1 MYKIITQ
8 SLYSRTRYVQKLLLV
23 MRLTII
29 ILVATML
36 QVSAASYGQ
45 YVTLQQRNTTLDRL
59 FQTIRKQTGY
69 NVLFVTDKI
78 KGANRIDA
86 DFTNTPLDKVLDQI
100 LAGKQLTYLVNEKT
114 IIIKSLSQVEANVQ
128 ITVKGKVLDESNKP
142 LVGATIRVKGAKN
155 SVLAD
160 SNGEF
165 VLRNANP
172 DDILVVSYLGF
183 ISQEQPINNRSTIN
197 FILKEES
204 KGLSDVVVVGYGTQ
218 KKVNLTGSVS
228 VIKMDDL
235 ASRPVGQASAA
246 LQGLAPGVTVTQR
259 SGRPGGDE
267 GTIRIRGIGTIGDS
281 NPMVLIDG
289 VEGSMNNIDPNS
301 IESISILKDAA
312 SASIYGARAA
322 NGVVLVT
329 TKRAKGDQFLVNYT
343 TYAGWQNPTNLPKMV
358 NAIDHMKLTNEAYVN
373 TGRTKIYSDALIQK
387 YETEGATNRN
397 LYPDTDWQKEV
408 LNNNGFQQSHFVSL
422 NAGSERIKSLASV
435 GYFDQNGII
444 QSSNFKRFTVRS
456 NTDIKFSEK
465 FNAKF
470 DLQFINAVELQPGR
484 GSDQVFHWMNRIPA
498 NQYGINTDGTWG
510 EGWNGDNPIAFSR
523 DGGFTKDIQRTGNLN
538 FTVNYKPVKWLN
550 AEINIAPILDD
561 VIGKQFNKSVQ
572 TYKANGTISN
582 YLSPIKSTLTETS
595 KRSIRN
601 NMRAMLTFE
610 KSISSHNFKLLTGA
624 SREDFNYDYVY
635 AFRDGY
641 ILPNYTVLD
650 AGETV
655 NQKANG
661 NSTEWALQSFFGRFN
676 YDYKGKY
683 LLEANARYD
692 GSSRF
697 AQGKQYGFFPS
708 VSAGWRVSEEE
719 FMKPL
724 SATISDLKIR
734 GSWGR
739 LGNQNITGGNYP
751 FTSTI
756 EFGAST
762 LGKQIVNIAAL
773 NKMANLD
780 IAWESTEMANIGFD
794 VTLFSKLSIT
804 ADYFNRDTRDILLE
818 LEIPLT
824 IGLDPTYQNVGVVN
838 NKGWELGINY
848 NGQVNEFKYNIGFN
862 ISDVKNRIVYMHG
875 VKVDGIEVNHEGN
888 PIKSIYGFV
897 SEGYFKD
904 DADVANHA
912 IQFGSYK
919 PGDLKYKDLNDDGLI
934 NDADKAIIGSTIPR
948 YTYGSTLGAS
958 FKGFS
963 FSALIQ
969 GVGKADGYL
978 YNHGIMPFFLGGT
991 VQEQHK
997 DHWTPENPNAAF
1009 PRLAFSEANNEKASS
1024 FWMKNAAYVRLKNI
1038 QVGYTIPSEISQK
1051 VGVKNLRFYVNG
1063 QNLLTADKF
1072 WNGYDVESPVGTG
1085 VTYPQVKLYSFGLE
1099 AKF

>member
-45 YVTLQQRNTTLDRL
+45 YVTMQQRNTTLDRL

-114 IIIKSLSQVEANVQ
+114 IIIKSLSQAESNVL
-128 ITVKGKVLDESNKP
+128 ITLKGKVLDESNKP
-142 LVGATIRVKGAKN
+142 LVGATIRIKGAKN

-228 VIKMDDL
+228 VIEMEDL
-235 ASRPVGQASAA
+235 ASRPVGQTSAA
-246 LQGLAPGVTVTQR
+246 LQGLSPGVTVTQR
-259 SGRPGGDE
+259 SGQPGGDA

-289 VEGSMNNIDPNS
+289 VEGSMNNIDPNA

-312 SASIYGARAA
+312 SASIYGSRAA
-322 NGVVLVT
+322 NGVILIT
-329 TKRAKGDQFLVNYT
+329 TKRAKGDQFGVSYS
-343 TYAGWQNPTNLPKMV
+343 TYAGWQKPTNLPKMT
-358 NAIDHMKLTNEAYVN
+358 NAIDHMLLTNEAYIN
-373 TGRTKIYSDALIQK
+373 TGRAQIYSDELIQK
-387 YETEGATNRN
+387 YQTEGPNNRTD
-397 LYPDTDWQKEV
+397 YPDTDWQKLV
-408 LNNNGFQQSHFVSL
+408 LTNSGFQQSHFVSL
-422 NAGSERIKSLASV
+422 NAGTERIKSLASI

-444 QSSNFKRFTVRS
+444 ETSNFKRFSIRS

-465 FNAKF
+465 FNAKI
-470 DLQFINAVELQPGR
+470 DLQFINAAGLEPGR
-484 GSDQVFHWMNRIPA
+484 GSESVFHWMNRIPA

-523 DGGFTKDIQRTGNLN
+523 DGGFNKDVQRSGTLN

-550 AEINIAPILDD
+550 AEINIAPILSET
-561 VIGKQFNKSVQ
+561 VGKQFNKSVQ
-572 TYKANGTISN
+572 THKADGTLSN
-582 YLSPIKSTLTETS
+582 YLSPIKSSLNETS
-595 KRSIRN
+595 NRAFRN
-601 NMRAMLTFE
+601 NMRATLTFE
-610 KSISSHNFKLLTGA
+610 QNLSSHNFKLLTGA
-624 SREDFNYDYVY
+624 SREDYSNDYVS
-635 AFRDGY
+635 AFRDGF
-641 ILPNYTVLD
+641 ILPKYTVLV

-661 NSTEWALQSFFGRFN
+661 NSAEWALQSFFGRFN

-724 SATISDLKIR
+724 SGTISDLKIR

-739 LGNQNITGGNYP
+739 LGNQNIGGNYP

-756 EFGAST
+756 DFGAYT

-773 NKMANLD
+773 NQMANLN
-780 IAWESTEMANIGFD
+780 IAWETTEMSNIGLD
-794 VTLFSKLSIT
+794 VTLFSKLFIT
-804 ADYFNRDTRDILLE
+804 ADYFNRDTKDILLP
-818 LEIPLT
+818 LRIPYT

-848 NGQVNEFKYNIGFN
+848 KGNVNEFKYGIGLN
-862 ISDVKNRIVYMHG
+862 ISDVKNRVIDMHG
-875 VKVDGIEVNHEGN
+875 VKADGLTVNHEGS
-888 PIKSIYGFV
+888 PINSIYGFE
-897 SEGYFKD
+897 SESYFKD
-904 DADVANHA
+904 AADVASHA
-912 IQFGSYK
+912 VQFGTYK
-919 PGDLKYKDLNDDGLI
+919 PGDLKYKDQNEDGLI
-934 NDADKAIIGSTIPR
+934 TDADKVIIGSTIPR
-948 YTYGSTLGAS
+948 YTYGANLDAGY
-958 FKGFS
+958 KGFNL
-963 FSALIQ
+963 SALIQ

-978 YNHGIMPFFLGGT
+978 YRHGIMPFYEGGT

-1009 PRLAFSEANNEKASS
+1009 PRLAFSEVNNEKVSN
-1024 FWMKNAAYVRLKNI
+1024 FWMKNGAYVRLKNV
-1038 QVGYTIPSEISQK
+1038 QVSYTFPLVISQK
-1051 VGVKNLRFYVNG
+1051 AGVKKLRIYANG
-1063 QNLLTADKF
+1063 QNLFTVDKF

-1085 VTYPQVKLYSFGLE
+1085 NGYPQVKLYTFGLE
-1099 AKF
+1099 ANF